1 MAEIVYKRKEYKLA
15 LACIILAIF
24 GLSLP
29 SIICGHISIL
39 ELRKKQNADALTI
52 KRMAIGGLI
61 FGYVGMLIWFYLGLL
76 GAAIYFNWD
85 LKPLFPYGLNLQL

>member
-1 MAEIVYKRKEYKLA
+1 MAKLVHQGKEYNMA
-15 LACIILAIF
+15 IASIFLAIF

-39 ELRKKQNADALTI
+39 KVRNNQHADELTI

-61 FGYVGMLIWFYLGLL
+61 FGYVGMLLWLY
-76 GAAIYFNWD
+76 
-85 LKPLFPYGLNLQL
+85 

>member
-1 MAEIVYKRKEYKLA
+1 MAELVRQGKEYKLA
-15 LACIILAIF
+15 IASIFLAIF

-39 ELRKKQNADALTI
+39 EVRKNQHADALTV

-61 FGYVGMLIWFYLGLL
+61 LGYVGMLIWLYLGLL
-76 GAAIYFNWD
+76 GAAVYFNWD
-85 LKPLFPYGLNLQL
+85 LKTLFPYGF